1 MMSTIL
7 VVYSTVSEGWKPLHQ
22 AHRVISPPD
31 GRDFTQEEILQYLP
45 ETEVLCS
52 VFDMP
57 ITAELLDRAPKLKL
71 IANYA
76 VGYNNIDIQAAKAR
90 GIAVV
95 NTPRSVVIPTAE
107 LAFALMIACARRIVE
122 LDTWIRSRQKGD
134 HFTRLDM
141 LGWDLYG
148 KTIGIVGYGNIGA
161 ALASRCRAFGM
172 KVLYYKRT
180 PLAPKVEAELG
191 LTYRPLDDLLR
202 ESDVVS
208 LHTPYSAETHHQIGE
223 RELALMKPSSVLINT
238 ARGSVVDEDALI
250 RALDRGHLSS
260 AGLDVFEDR
269 DRPRAGLIKHP
280 QVVMTPH
287 VGTQT
292 YDTRVDMVK
301 EVVSNV
307 LNFLSGVGEVS
318 RVI

>member
-1 MMSTIL
+1 MATIL
-7 VVYSTVSEGWKPLHQ
+7 VVYSTVAEGWEQLHQ
-22 AHRVISPPD
+22 EHRVICPPQ
-31 GRDFTQEEILQYLP
+31 GRDFTPEEILEHLP
-45 ETEVLCS
+45 EAEVLCS

-90 GIAVV
+90 GVAVV

-122 LDTWIRSRQKGD
+122 LDTWIRARQRGD
-134 HFTRLDM
+134 HFSRLDM

-180 PLAPKVEAELG
+180 PLSPEIEAELG
-191 LTYRPLDDLLR
+191 LSYRSLDHLLR

-208 LHTPYSAETHHQIGE
+208 LHTPYSSQTHHQIGE
-223 RELALMKPSSVLINT
+223 RELALMKQGSVLINT
-238 ARGSVVDEDALI
+238 ARGSIVDEDALI
-250 RALDRGHLSS
+250 RALDSGHLSS
-260 AGLDVFEDR
+260 AGLDVFEDS
-269 DRPRAGLIKHP
+269 DKPRSGLLAHP
-280 QVVMTPH
+280 QIVMTPH

-292 YDTRVDMVK
+292 YDTRVDMVR

-307 LNFLSGVGEVS
+307 LNYLSGEGEVS
-318 RVI
+318 RIV

>member
-1 MMSTIL
+1 MATIL
-7 VVYSTVSEGWKPLHQ
+7 VVYSTVAEGWERLYQ
-22 AHRVISPPD
+22 EHRVICPPP
-31 GRDFTQEEILQYLP
+31 GRDFTSEEILEYLP
-45 ETEVLCS
+45 EADVLCS

-57 ITAELLDRAPKLKL
+57 VTADLLDYAPNLKL

-107 LAFALMIACARRIVE
+107 LAFALMISCARRIVE
-122 LDTWIRSRQKGD
+122 LDAWIRLREKGD
-134 HFTRLDM
+134 HFSRLDM

-161 ALASRCRAFGM
+161 ALASRCKAFGM

-180 PLAPKVEAELG
+180 PLDPKVEDELG
-191 LTYRPLDDLLR
+191 IVYKPLDEVLMA
-202 ESDVVS
+202 SDIIS
-208 LHTPYSAETHHQIGE
+208 LHTPYSPETHHQIGV
-223 RELALMKPSSVLINT
+223 REFALMKKGSILINT
-238 ARGSVVDEDALI
+238 ARGSIVDENALI
-250 RALDRGHLSS
+250 KALDSGHLSS

-269 DRPRAGLIKHP
+269 DRPRSGLLAHP
-280 QVVMTPH
+280 QIVMTPH

-307 LNFLSGVGEVS
+307 LNFLSDEGEVS
-318 RVI
+318 RVV